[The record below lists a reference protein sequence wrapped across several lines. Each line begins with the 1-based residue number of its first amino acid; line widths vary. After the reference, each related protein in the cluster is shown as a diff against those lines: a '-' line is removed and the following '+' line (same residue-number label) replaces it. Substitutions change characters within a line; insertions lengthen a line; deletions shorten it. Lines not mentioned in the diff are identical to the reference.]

1 MSDIKKNIELVKSR
15 IKEAALRAGR
25 NPAAIK
31 LVAVTKTVSPDRV
44 LEAVNAGI
52 TDIGEN
58 RVQELVE
65 KKNMTGDVCNWH
77 MVGHLQKNKVRHIID
92 TVSLI
97 HSVDSVELAEEI
109 GKRAERLGKTAEIL
123 MQVNVAGEK
132 SKYGF
137 SPEGVE
143 DAARD
148 ISHIKGIKTR
158 GLMTIAPYVDNPEQV
173 RGVFRELKRLSI
185 DICGKNI
192 DNIYMDCISMGMSS
206 DFEIAIEEG
215 SNIVRIGSLIFGK
228 RL

>member
-1 MSDIKKNIELVKSR
+1 MSEIEKNIELVKKK

-25 NPAAIK
+25 NPATVK
-31 LVAVTKTVSPDRV
+31 LVAVTKTVRPDRI

-52 TDIGEN
+52 TDVGEN

-65 KKNMTGDVCNWH
+65 KKNLTGDVCNWH
-77 MVGHLQKNKVRHIID
+77 MVGHLQRNKVKHIID
-92 TVSLI
+92 TVSLY
-97 HSVDSVELAEEI
+97 HSVDSIELAEEI

-137 SPEGVE
+137 RPEEVE
-143 DAARD
+143 DAARN

-158 GLMTIAPYVDNPEQV
+158 GLMTIAPYVDNPEQI

-192 DNIYMDCISMGMSS
+192 DNIYMDYLSMGMSG

-215 SNIVRIGSLIFGK
+215 ASIVRIGSLIFGK